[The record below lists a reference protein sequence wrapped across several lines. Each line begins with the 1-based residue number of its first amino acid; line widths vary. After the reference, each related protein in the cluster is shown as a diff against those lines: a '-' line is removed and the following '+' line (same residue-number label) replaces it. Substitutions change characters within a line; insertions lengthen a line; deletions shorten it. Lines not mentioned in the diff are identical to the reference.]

1 MSRSVQILLFEVF
14 FFQVV
19 LLVKNSWCL
28 QRLSL
33 VTTKR
38 CKATNKVLKSL
49 KWILLLLLCFYRA
62 IFATFFW
69 QRGGFILLATAAP
82 FRTNTGE
89 KKCCGSKSPKKSQF
103 RWSRADWIEDFCTK
117 TGKKFFWWFSN
128 TVKTPLTE
136 VVGAVCSF
144 SQFFPH
150 RKCSGQNSAG
160 KKIVSNA
167 QKEEKYDIKIT

>member
-62 IFATFFW
+62 IFATFFGKEEALFYS
-69 QRGGFILLATAAP
+69 QLLLRSVPTP
-82 FRTNTGE
+82 E
-89 KKCCGSKSPKKSQF
+89 KKKCCGSKSPKKSQF
-103 RWSRADWIEDFCTK
+103 RWSRADWIEDFCAK

>member
-49 KWILLLLLCFYRA
+49 KWILLCFYRA

-69 QRGGFILLATAAP
+69 QRGGFILLVTAAP
-82 FRTNTGE
+82 
-89 KKCCGSKSPKKSQF
+89 
-103 RWSRADWIEDFCTK
+103 SRTK
-117 TGKKFFWWFSN
+117 TREKNIVVENYQKSRSLDYHQKIKLKIFAPKLKIIFFGDFQTLWRPPLLKLLEQCAVFPN
-128 TVKTPLTE
+128 FFLIENAVVKIAL
-136 VVGAVCSF
+136 
-144 SQFFPH
+144 
-150 RKCSGQNSAG
+150 G

>member
-62 IFATFFW
+62 IFATFF
-69 QRGGFILLATAAP
+69 LAKRRLYFTRNCCSVP
-82 FRTNTGE
+82 YQHRR
-89 KKCCGSKSPKKSQF
+89 KKMLWFKITKKSQF

>member
-1 MSRSVQILLFEVF
+1 MGSRKALFQNHSQSLILHSWNRMSRSVQILLFEVF

-62 IFATFFW
+62 IFATFFLAKRRLYFTRNCCSVPYQHRRKKNVVVQNHQKSRSLDDHEQIELKIFAPKLERNFFGDFQTLW
-69 QRGGFILLATAAP
+69 RPPLL
-82 FRTNTGE
+82 
-89 KKCCGSKSPKKSQF
+89 K
-103 RWSRADWIEDFCTK
+103 
-117 TGKKFFWWFSN
+117 
-128 TVKTPLTE
+128 L
-136 VVGAVCSF
+136 
-144 SQFFPH
+144 
-150 RKCSGQNSAG
+150 
-160 KKIVSNA
+160 
-167 QKEEKYDIKIT
+167 